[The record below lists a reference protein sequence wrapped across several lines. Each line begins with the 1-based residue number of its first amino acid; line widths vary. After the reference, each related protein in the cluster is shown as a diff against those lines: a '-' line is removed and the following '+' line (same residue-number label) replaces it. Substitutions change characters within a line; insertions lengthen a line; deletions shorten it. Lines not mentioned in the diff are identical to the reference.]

1 LTFAQNVNRHG
12 ARCSRTKELFVI
24 LALAGALLTWQ
35 LFIPPI
41 IGLAD
46 QGDFMRVLGPLGYAP
61 VPKGPE
67 HKYWYVTRTY
77 IQDPSY
83 REPRWEQITSEMI
96 PARIAVAVNHLF
108 GNPNTFDITIFGLT
122 HAAIFL
128 LALARLL
135 YVTRDLT
142 MYRAVWALILLV
154 STDVG
159 YVAYWNSLYTEPA
172 SCLWFL
178 FLLAEGINLC
188 KSYRISLGP
197 LLRWNVF
204 AVLLITAKA
213 QNAALCI
220 PLAAYSLAMAW
231 RTLDRRAHYA
241 ALVGSIGV
249 CLAGVGMY
257 LSVPATTTVTALYNV
272 IFFAILPDSPD
283 ARSDLRVLD
292 LNPDYAQYSG
302 TVAWSPG
309 TGVADGALVNAIQT
323 NVSSFRLI
331 EFYLR
336 RPGRMWRRL
345 EVLLPSSLSLRPEFC
360 GNFDRSAGRLAGA
373 RSEAIALWSS
383 FHSRCLS
390 RIAAWLL
397 SALAG
402 SVVGGGLVLLFHR
415 GRTAS
420 VRRWQE
426 LGICVAACCLT
437 AFFVAA
443 FGDAWDNVKHQ
454 FLFNLLLDTC
464 LVFLFVATLENS
476 QCFTVL
482 KRTGGS
488 ITASED
494 VEKHLRAPI
503 RKTAPARSRRLG

>member
-1 LTFAQNVNRHG
+1 LTFEQDPKRHG
-12 ARCSRTKELFVI
+12 KRSRIKQLSAV
-24 LALAGALLTWQ
+24 LALAGALVTWQ

-46 QGDFMRVLGPLGYAP
+46 QGDFLRVLGPLGYAP

-67 HKYWYVTRTY
+67 HKYWYLTRTY

-96 PARIAVAVNHLF
+96 PARIAISVHNLF
-108 GNPNTFDITIFGLT
+108 GNPNAFDITVFGLM
-122 HAAIFL
+122 HALIFL

-142 MYRAVWALILLV
+142 MYRTVWAFILLV
-154 STDVG
+154 TTDVG

-188 KSYRISLGP
+188 KGHQVSVGSV
-197 LLRWNVF
+197 LRWNVF

-220 PLAAYSLAMAW
+220 PLAAYGVASAW
-231 RTLDRRAHYA
+231 RSLDRKVHYA
-241 ALVGSIGV
+241 ALLGSISV
-249 CLAGVGMY
+249 CLAGVSMY
-257 LSVPATTTVTALYNV
+257 LSVPATTRVTAIYNV

-283 ARSDLRVLD
+283 ARSDLQALG

-302 TVAWSPG
+302 TVAWSLG
-309 TGVADGALVNAIQT
+309 TGVADGALVNALQA

-345 EVLLPSSLSLRPEFC
+345 EVLLPSSVSLRPEFC
-360 GNFDRSAGRLAGA
+360 GNFDKSAGRLPGA
-373 RSEAIALWSS
+373 RSEAVALWSS
-383 FHSRCLS
+383 FHKRCLS
-390 RIAAWLL
+390 RIAALL
-397 SALAG
+397 IGALIVT
-402 SVVGGGLVLLFHR
+402 VVGGGLVLLFHSR
-415 GRTAS
+415 RTAS
-420 VRRWQE
+420 VRRFPE
-426 LGICVAACCLT
+426 LGICLAACCLT

-464 LVFLFVATLENS
+464 LVFLFVAALES
-476 QCFTVL
+476 SSCFTVL
-482 KRTGGS
+482 KGTRGS
-488 ITASED
+488 ISAYFT
-494 VEKHLRAPI
+494 R
-503 RKTAPARSRRLG
+503 G